1 MSKSTRGLHH
11 ELADD
16 KQVLVLSLF
25 DGLGA
30 CRVALDVI
38 GAKVSGY
45 IAAERDSSAR
55 RALESNFGSTEFVED
70 VGDIPET
77 FVKSLACKYSR
88 TSIVL
93 ISGGPPCQGV
103 SGLNAARLGAEADPR
118 SSLHHEAPR
127 VRELVQKHFRW
138 CEILFSWKV

>member
-11 ELADD
+11 EISDD
-16 KQVLVLSLF
+16 NQVLVISLL

-38 GAKVSGY
+38 GAKVSRY

-70 VGDIPET
+70 VRDISED
-77 FVKSLACKYSR
+77 FIKSLACKYSR

-93 ISGGPPCQGV
+93 ISGGLPCQGV
-103 SGLNAARLGAEADPR
+103 SGLNAAKLGAEADPR
-118 SSLHHEAPR
+118 SSLYHEVPGFL
-127 VRELVQKHFRW
+127 LV
-138 CEILFSWKV
+138 